1 MVSPDDFDA
10 FYKDAR
16 SPLLL
21 ETYALTGDL
30 TASRHAVRDSFVVA
44 WHHWRKVSRL
54 TDRAAY
60 VRVFAWQHA
69 QRRHTAR
76 LWYRD
81 KRLDRETR
89 ATLDALG
96 KLPVVQRKALL
107 LTQLTSVSLTDMA
120 RELGLTRA
128 EAERH
133 LQLASSRFAVH
144 RDVPS
149 TSLRPLLDSLR
160 PQVDQA
166 SWPRPTIIRRAG
178 AARRRS
184 HTLIGAGA
192 AVAAV
197 LASGSLVTDPAGAR
211 PSLVGGSVPR
221 GSADPDAGPTTP
233 PPPEFSGE
241 RLLSAEQV
249 SSFVPGRRWVEKG
262 TSDNTSGNGLVLP
275 CQQTRYADPSGV
287 SALVR
292 RFETTPAPRGPE
304 ASAIQTT
311 ELSESN
317 RASRAAYETTRRWF
331 AGCNEQR
338 FQLLTTREVENVGDD
353 STILVL
359 RSWQGDQ
366 PTVVVGVA
374 RTGRVTSTTLS
385 STTRAGSADVRGSAR
400 LLAAAVNG
408 LCTLPDAGEC
418 ATRPRLRSVPPIPA
432 AEAPGMIAEV
442 DLPPV
447 GRVRKPWVGT
457 EARRAVDNDA
467 ATPCDQTSFNRRSVS
482 HNLTRTFLIPD
493 AGLADQFG
501 LTETVGTMS
510 SARARAFVRQ
520 VRERIARCDRKD
532 LGSEVTRLAGR
543 SSRQVDLTA
552 WRVTSE
558 LNDARSVTFL
568 MGIVRDRTSVAQV
581 GFVPSREVT
590 MRAGDFVTL
599 LRRAG
604 ARLPAMP
611 SPR

>member
-1 MVSPDDFDA
+1 MVSPDEFDA

-16 SPLLL
+16 SRLLL

-30 TASRHAVRDSFVVA
+30 TASRSAVRDSFVVA

-54 TDRAAY
+54 ADRAEY
-60 VRVFAWQHA
+60 VRAYAWQHA
-69 QRRHTAR
+69 QRRRTAR
-76 LWYRD
+76 LWHRD
-81 KRLDRETR
+81 KRLDRDSR

-107 LTQLTSVSLTDMA
+107 LTQLTTISLADMA
-120 RELGLTRA
+120 REIGLTRA
-128 EAERH
+128 EGERQ
-133 LQLASSRFAVH
+133 LQIATSRFAVH

-149 TSLRPLLDSLR
+149 TSLRSLFDSLR
-160 PQVDQA
+160 PQVDQV
-166 SWPRPTIIRRAG
+166 SWPRPSIIRRAG

-197 LASGSLVTDPAGAR
+197 LVSGTLVTDPAGAR
-211 PSLVGGSVPR
+211 PTLAGGPGPGATSRPE
-221 GSADPDAGPTTP
+221 AGEPTQA
-233 PPPEFSGE
+233 PPEFSGE

-249 SSFVPGRRWVEKG
+249 SSFVPGRRWEETS
-262 TSDNTSGNGLVLP
+262 TSDNTSGNGLILP
-275 CQQTRYADPSGV
+275 CQLTRYADPSGV

-292 RFETTPAPRGPE
+292 RFDTTPSARGPK

-311 ELSESN
+311 ELSESK
-317 RASRAAYETTRRWF
+317 RSARKAFRTTLGWF
-331 AGCNEQR
+331 AGCAEQR
-338 FQLLTTREVENVGDD
+338 FQLLTTRAVDNVGDD
-353 STILVL
+353 SRILVL
-359 RSWQGDQ
+359 RSWQGDR
-366 PTVVVGVA
+366 PTIVVGVA
-374 RTGRVTSTTLS
+374 RTGRLTATTLS
-385 STTRAGSADVRGSAR
+385 STTRAGPADLRSSSR

-408 LCTLPDAGEC
+408 LCALPEADGC

-447 GRVRKPWVGT
+447 GRIRKPWVGT

-510 SARARAFVRQ
+510 SGRARAFVRE
-520 VRERIARCDRKD
+520 VEDRIARCGRKD

-543 SSRQVDLTA
+543 STRQVDLTA

-568 MGIVRDRTSVAQV
+568 MGIVRDRTAVAQL
-581 GFVPSREVT
+581 GFVPSRDVT
-590 MRAGDFVTL
+590 MRARDFVNL

-604 ARLPAMP
+604 ERLPAMP
-611 SPR
+611 PPR